1 MEILQFFGRFHPV
14 VLHLPIGF
22 LVLGYLMQIFS
33 RKPAYQALEKAVG
46 FSLVWGFAS
55 AALTTLLGYWL
66 STEGGYEEKMLN
78 QHKWMGI
85 ATVAL
90 SGLVYAA
97 YRLPALKKAYFPLY
111 SITVVALL
119 ITGHLGG
126 NITHGSDYL
135 LEKAPNG
142 VRAVAGLPP
151 VEPEVP
157 QAPIDLDEAV
167 AFTEFVRPIIEKKCV
182 SCHNPGKVKGELLLN
197 TVDGIKKG
205 GKTGPFVVAGKL
217 DESLMSIRMHLPTT
231 EKKHMPPRGKLQLD
245 TEEKALVDWWIEQGA
260 DFGKQVLDMEVP
272 ENIQNILD
280 KRVAKVS
287 PVFAMT
293 PDPVSKSK
301 LQKMKAEGIRIQ
313 PIAEESPLLQAVITD
328 KTDQLNQALKQLAKG
343 KENLIK
349 LDLSRSAVTDD
360 MLKKIARFEN
370 LIHLRL
376 DGTQVTDAG
385 LKNLQKLEYLEYLNL
400 YGTAVTDEGIAAL
413 SEMPQLQ
420 QLYIWQTDVSKDG
433 AQALKASLP
442 QLQVNFGE
450 QADTMF
456 NDVRLKPPV
465 IVAEQDLF
473 TDSMEIALNLNLA
486 NVDIHFTL
494 DGSEPTD
501 QSPKYETSFVIKEST
516 PVKAIALKKG
526 WQASDIADQQFIFVK
541 YKPVST
547 KIDRQPSERY
557 AANGAASLTDLTKGT
572 TRFTDGNWLGWNG
585 EDMTAILDLG
595 TEKEINGVSVSAL
608 ESTGQ
613 WIFFPKGIRVS
624 TSSDGKNFVE
634 VISSTYPVAE
644 TGNQGDLRNFL
655 EQFPEPVNS
664 RFVKIEVFGRGV
676 NPPWHAAAGQPCWLF
691 LDEIIVE

>member
-1 MEILQFFGRFHPV
+1 MEILHFFGRFHPV

-33 RKPAYQALEKAVG
+33 KRPAYQVLEKAVG

-55 AALTTLLGYWL
+55 AAITTLLGYWL
-66 STEGGYEEKMLN
+66 STEGGYEEKILN

-97 YRLPALKKAYFPLY
+97 YRLPALKKVYFPLY
-111 SITVVALL
+111 TVTVIALL

-151 VEPEVP
+151 IEPEVP

-205 GKTGPFVVAGKL
+205 GKTGPFVVAGKP
-217 DESLMSIRMHLPTT
+217 DESLMAIRMHLPTT

-245 TEEKALVDWWIEQGA
+245 TDEKALVDWWIEQGA
-260 DFGKQVLDMEVP
+260 DFGKQILDMEVP

-287 PVFAMT
+287 PVYAMT

-301 LQKMKAEGIRIQ
+301 LQKMKAAGIRIQ
-313 PIAEESPLLQAVITD
+313 PIAEESPLLQAMITD
-328 KTDQLNQALKQLAKG
+328 KTDQVNQALKQLAKG
-343 KENLIK
+343 QENVIK
-349 LDLSRSAVTDD
+349 LDLSRSAITDD
-360 MLKKIARFEN
+360 MLRKIARFEN
-370 LIHLRL
+370 LVHLRL
-376 DGTQVTDAG
+376 DGTQVTDTG
-385 LKNLQKLEYLEYLNL
+385 LKNLQKLKYLEYLNL

-420 QLYIWQTDVSKDG
+420 QLYIWQTEVSKDG
-433 AQALKASLP
+433 AQALKVALP
-442 QLQVNFGE
+442 QLDVDFGE

-473 TDSMEIALNLNLA
+473 TDSIEVALNLNLA
-486 NVDIHFTL
+486 NVDIYFTL
-494 DGSEPTD
+494 DGNEPTD
-501 QSPKYETSFVIKEST
+501 QSPKYETPFTLKEST
-516 PVKAIALKKG
+516 PVKAIALKEG
-526 WQASDIADQQFIFVK
+526 WQPSDIADQQFVRVK
-541 YKPVST
+541 HLPVST
-547 KIDRQPSERY
+547 KIDRKPNERY
-557 AANGAASLTDLTKGT
+557 AANGAASLTDLVKGT
-572 TRFTDGNWLGWNG
+572 ARFTDGSWLGWEG
-585 EDMTAILDLG
+585 ENVTTTLDLG
-595 TEKEINGVSVSAL
+595 AEKEINGVSVSAL
-608 ESTGQ
+608 ESTGA
-613 WIFFPKGIRVS
+613 WIFFPKGIKVS
-624 TSSDGKNFVE
+624 ASSDGKNFKE
-634 VISSTYPVAE
+634 VIASNYPVTE
-644 TGNQGDLRNFL
+644 TANEGDLKNFY
-655 EQFPEPVNS
+655 ERFPEPVTT
-664 RFVKIEVFGRGV
+664 RFLKIEVLNTGK
-676 NPPWHAAAGQPCWLF
+676 NPVWHPGAGQSCWVF